1 MPTTS
6 TSHSDIPKMASHA
19 RKRKRDDQ
27 DAVLKFEKLPRR
39 LKNSAPTDKKLLI
52 RGRDQG
58 WKFQAAREEINRS
71 QELTVSQIVSDPDAQ
86 VEEEEEEQD
95 QWGQVN
101 TAKEEL
107 ARLAALINED
117 PEEHLA
123 ALRSLTQITQSKN
136 FTVKKLAIATQCS
149 VFKDIIPG
157 YRIRP
162 LGDDEAK
169 EKVSKDVKKLRTF
182 EQGMLSIY
190 QNYINDLSV
199 IAKGTEQG
207 HDWATLRSV
216 AISCA
221 SSLVLAAPHFNFRSE
236 LLRLVLNP
244 LTRNTPGRDYEK
256 CCQTV
261 RQLFREDEEGRS
273 SLEAVTMLT
282 KAMRVKDYQVQA
294 SLLDLFLHLRLLSE
308 FGAKGSYDRVDRR
321 NRDGESRESL
331 TAKKIRRMREK
342 KQHKSKRDRKI
353 IKEQK
358 AVAKEFQEADAVV
371 SHEERDVQQAEML
384 KLVFATYFRI
394 LKNRVPH
401 LMGSVLEGLAR
412 YAHLI
417 NQDFFGD
424 ILEALKDLVKG
435 AEKPV
440 EVDEEDP
447 SEVDLEDIR
456 DRVRESL
463 LCNITAFA
471 LLQGQDGKA
480 AVTNLHL
487 DLSFFI
493 LSLFKLLVPT
503 AMDFD
508 IELGPKSLRLD
519 DPISQPQPRTKVNAK
534 TKSVLLI
541 RCLSSALLPAAS
553 LRSVPPIRLAAFTK
567 QLMTTALQLP
577 EKSCQALL
585 GLLAQTSKIH
595 GRSIAALWNSEER
608 RGDGVFDP
616 LKGTVE
622 GSNPFAATVW
632 ECELLRLHF
641 SPKVKE
647 ALDIILKNIR
657 AVQ

>member
-1 MPTTS
+1 MKTP
-6 TSHSDIPKMASHA
+6 
-19 RKRKRDDQ
+19 
-27 DAVLKFEKLPRR
+27 
-39 LKNSAPTDKKLLI
+39 APSDKKLLI
-52 RGRDQG
+52 RERNQG
-58 WKFQAAREEINRS
+58 WKFQAAREETRVAKDEVES
-71 QELTVSQIVSDPDAQ
+71 DSDKLDAEKEHDQEQEDQ
-86 VEEEEEEQD
+86 EEA
-95 QWGQVN
+95 WNNV
-101 TAKEEL
+101 TKAKEEL

-117 PEEHLA
+117 PEEHLS
-123 ALRSLTQITQSKN
+123 ALRSLYEISQSKN
-136 FTVKKLAIATQCS
+136 FAVKQVALATQAS

-162 LGDDEAK
+162 LGDDESK
-169 EKVSKDVKKLRTF
+169 EKISKEVKKLRNF
-182 EQGMLSIY
+182 EQGMISMY
-190 QNYINDLSV
+190 QTYINNLTA

-207 HDWATLRSV
+207 PAWTALRSI

-221 SSLVLAAPHFNFRSE
+221 SSLVLGASHFNFRSE

-244 LTRNTPGRDYEK
+244 LTRNSPGRDYEK
-256 CCQTV
+256 SCHTI
-261 RQLFREDEEGRS
+261 RQLFRDDDDGHS
-273 SLEAVTMLT
+273 SLEAVIMLT
-282 KAMRVKDYQVQA
+282 KAMRAKDFQVQA

-308 FGAKGSYDRVDRR
+308 FGAKGSHDRTDRR
-321 NRDGESRESL
+321 NCDGESRESL

-353 IKEQK
+353 SKEQK
-358 AVAKEFQEADAVV
+358 AVDKEFQEADAVV
-371 SHEERDVQQAEML
+371 GHEERDNLQAEML

-424 ILEALKDLVKG
+424 ILEALKDLVKDAG
-435 AEKPV
+435 KPI
-440 EVDEEDP
+440 EHDDP
-447 SEVDLEDIR
+447 SEDELDDLR
-456 DRVRESL
+456 DRLRESL

-493 LSLFKLLVPT
+493 LSLFKLLIPT
-503 AMDFD
+503 SMDFD
-508 IELGPKSLRLD
+508 IELGPKSLRLE
-519 DPISQPQPRTKVNAK
+519 DPISQPQTRTKVNAK

-567 QLMTTALQLP
+567 QLMTTALHLP

-595 GRSIAALWNSEER
+595 GRSISALFNSEER

-622 GSNPFAATVW
+622 GSNPFASTVW